1 LAHFWGPIERLP
13 EKQMRAPIATKGVEQ
28 MAERQRV
35 PDLEGMDEQQAHEF
49 LTELYSLLSAEAE
62 DRIRHEEYT
71 MEWPQSGERLRG
83 RDTMRAFQESN
94 AGLRPQRWPRRVL
107 VREGLWVVEGSVD
120 YGSGGRDLDFVLI
133 LELREGK
140 VIKETRYYAEAFEA
154 KEERA
159 RWFERMER

>member
-1 LAHFWGPIERLP
+1 MDERHQ
-13 EKQMRAPIATKGVEQ
+13 E
-28 MAERQRV
+28 
-35 PDLEGMDEQQAHEF
+35 PDLEQMDERAAHQF

-62 DRIRHEEYT
+62 DQIRHEEYT

-83 RDTMRAFQESN
+83 RNMMKAFQESN
-94 AGLRPQRWPRRVL
+94 AGSRPPRWVRRVV

-120 YGSGGRDLDFVLI
+120 YGGGREGDFVLI

-140 VIKETRYYAEAFEA
+140 VFKETRYYADRLEASEA
-154 KEERA
+154 RT

>member
-1 LAHFWGPIERLP
+1 MGEH
-13 EKQMRAPIATKGVEQ
+13 
-28 MAERQRV
+28 QRV
-35 PDLEGMDEQQAHEF
+35 PDLEGMDERAAHEF

-62 DRIRHEEYT
+62 DRIRHDEYT

-94 AGLRPQRWPRRVL
+94 AGSRPPRWPRRVL

-120 YGSGGRDLDFVLI
+120 YGGGRDLDFVLI

-140 VIKETRYYAEAFEA
+140 VFKETRYYAEPFEA
-154 KEERA
+154 SEERA
-159 RWFERMER
+159 EWFERMER

>member
-1 LAHFWGPIERLP
+1 
-13 EKQMRAPIATKGVEQ
+13 MD
-28 MAERQRV
+28 ERQ
-35 PDLEGMDEQQAHEF
+35 PDSDLEKMDERAAHQF

-83 RDTMRAFQESN
+83 RNTMKVFQESN
-94 AGLRPQRWPRRVL
+94 AGSRPQRWVRRV
-107 VREGLWVVEGSVD
+107 VVKEGLWVVEGSVD
-120 YGSGGRDLDFVLI
+120 YGGGREGDFVLI

-140 VIKETRYYAEAFEA
+140 VFKETRYYADMLEASEA
-154 KEERA
+154 RT